1 MARDIQ
7 REIQDTRDLIEA
19 KEEERRGLERT
30 SAQYQTLTHDI
41 DELTRRLGELT
52 AASQG
57 AAGGLSAVAGAGRG
71 AIGEV
76 MNSLSQGLADAKEG
90 VDEYYKALSE
100 LFEDKRKLYVGL
112 LDHLG
117 TDYATAMEDFSQGSQ
132 NLGEQVG
139 GTIHEMYD
147 RFYTT
152 DLPLY
157 YSGLEEFVSYAEAI
171 YYSVSSGYSAMRQL
185 GDDAA
190 RQIESAS
197 LMAKGLGYSAEEM
210 MDVMDAHYSKT
221 GEFSNRIL
229 REITTYATA
238 VSDVTG
244 DSVKVISKGMA
255 DITTDFETFAN
266 VGVEQ
271 SAAIVAGLR
280 EVGLKVQDL
289 ADITSKFLNFDQA
302 AESLA
307 NLNTVFGMQIDTFAM
322 MEAASRDPM
331 EALDMLREG
340 FFATGQDFELLT
352 QQEKTLL
359 AAQANVSTEVA
370 AIMFDPDRMRSSA
383 EALQA
388 SVAQAQEEG
397 TMTTEEAISS
407 LEGSITRV
415 TDLEGDFTDAVF
427 NRMAMR
433 SLSGLADQSILAHDA
448 MTRLAR
454 APPQVAD
461 SMRGILGEDII
472 SGEGGLEGTLE
483 AAGTLATEGLQGLAT
498 ATQDLAGDI
507 GLSVPENV
515 LVGLR
520 DPASQQILNDGGRQ
534 IVDYVQE
541 GVDDQAITF
550 NYEATGTARSPEVAE
565 VDDALFGAVGSGA
578 VLSMNY
584 GEIITRLNPNDQ
596 AIVGPGVA
604 DAQGQLLGGA
614 NLDNMTMVQK
624 NMLLQSLG
632 MSAEDLERTEAAA
645 DIHPVLAEL
654 DELTG
659 MTRMASP
666 PRATPQA
673 GRALP
678 SPAAGA
684 ETGTAATADR
694 PVNLNLQVSLGGVT
708 LADFKQ
714 QLVESSATGD
724 YDFVVDRV

>member
-541 GVDDQAITF
+541 GVDGQAITF
-550 NYEATGTARSPEVAE
+550 SYEATGEIAPAE
-565 VDDALFGAVGSGA
+565 TGGVNDALFGELGPGAELNLGFGS
-578 VLSMNY
+578 
-584 GEIITRLNPNDQ
+584 IQKTINPGDQ
-596 AIVGPGVA
+596 AVFGPGVA
-604 DAQGQLLGGA
+604 DMLQEIGAEGTMLERGAMAQQ
-614 NLDNMTMVQK
+614 
-624 NMLLQSLG
+624 LG
-632 MSAEDLERTEAAA
+632 MSVEDLERTEAAA